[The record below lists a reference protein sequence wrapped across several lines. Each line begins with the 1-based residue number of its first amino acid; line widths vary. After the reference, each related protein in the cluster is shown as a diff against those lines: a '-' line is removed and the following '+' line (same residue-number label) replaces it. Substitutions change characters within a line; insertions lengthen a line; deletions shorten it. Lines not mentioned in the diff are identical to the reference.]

1 MIGVAIAFL
10 APWIIALV
18 GAIWIMKRSNEHLVR
33 WIVLSERDA
42 NAGAE
47 GALIR
52 DGFLK
57 LNPLLSRQLFES
69 NQAPRR
75 ISQQTAAS
83 MKIMRFVL
91 FLFLA
96 VCVGPVPRANAEAK
110 LIGNCYVGTYRFA
123 DGSVIDI
130 ARSEGDTLRWRK
142 FDGTTG
148 ALHKKAERLM
158 AEHAWLD

>member
-1 MIGVAIAFL
+1 MASLLRLFPSIFFKYL
-10 APWIIALV
+10 Q
-18 GAIWIMKRSNEHLVR
+18 NEHLAR

-52 DGFLK
+52 HGLLK

-83 MKIMRFVL
+83 MKIMRFFL

-110 LIGNCYVGTYRFA
+110 LIDNCYVGTYRFA
-123 DGSVIDI
+123 DGG
-130 ARSEGDTLRWRK
+130 ASELWPIGGPT
-142 FDGTTG
+142 
-148 ALHKKAERLM
+148 ALLPFSRQDNSSPLVPIGGQ
-158 AEHAWLD
+158 